1 MRSVNSEPLSF
12 CMVTTFYPPHHF
24 GGDAM
29 YVYRLS
35 NALARR
41 GHRVTVVYSVDAY
54 RTLGG
59 PPPAG
64 PYPNH
69 ERVTVAAV
77 SSRVPPVPA
86 MTTYL
91 TGRPPIQRDGVKAI
105 LDDTPFDVVH
115 FHNVSLVGGPGVL
128 SHGSGVKL
136 YTLHEHWLVC
146 PMHVLWKN
154 NRELCERPRC
164 IPCSL
169 AYRRPPQLWRYTGL
183 LERQLEHVDLFL
195 APSAFTAD
203 EHARR
208 GLRLPVRV
216 LPYFLADEETEVD
229 GEREFEHPRPYF
241 LFVGRL
247 ERLKGIETL
256 LEVFR
261 DYDRADLVIA
271 GNGRLARRV
280 RREAA
285 RLPHV
290 HLLGFVHPA
299 QLRSLYAGAIGLVV
313 PSLCY
318 EVFGIVALEAF
329 AQRTPVIVRD
339 RGGLGEVVRE
349 SGGGFAYRTDDEL
362 IEAMERLRT
371 DAEGRSE
378 LGESGH
384 RAFLERWIE
393 QPHIDAYFDAIEAA
407 RSGGRAPLH
416 DRV

>member
-1 MRSVNSEPLSF
+1 MTPVSPRPLSF

-41 GHRVTVVYSVDAY
+41 GHAVTVVYSLDAY

-64 PYPNH
+64 PYPNDDG
-69 ERVTVAAV
+69 VTVV
-77 SSRVPPVPA
+77 PISSRVPAVPA
-86 MTTYL
+86 LATYL
-91 TGRPPIQRDGVKAI
+91 SGRPALQAGDLKAVLDGGR
-105 LDDTPFDVVH
+105 FDVVH

-128 SHGSGVKL
+128 SYGGGVKL
-136 YTLHEHWLVC
+136 YTMHEHWLVC
-146 PMHVLWKN
+146 PMHVLWKDN
-154 NRELCERPRC
+154 KELCERPRC

-169 AYRRPPQLWRYTGL
+169 AYRRPPQLWRYSGL

-208 GLRLPVRV
+208 GLELPVRV
-216 LPYFLADEETEVD
+216 LPYFLADEESAPVGPAD
-229 GEREFEHPRPYF
+229 GARRRPYF

-256 LEVFR
+256 LEVFSA
-261 DYDRADLVIA
+261 YDRADLLIA
-271 GNGRLARRV
+271 GNGRLAGHV
-280 RREAA
+280 RRAA
-285 RLPHV
+285 SELPHV
-290 HLLGFVHPA
+290 HFLGFVHPDE
-299 QLRSLYAGAIGLVV
+299 LRTLYAGAVALLV

-339 RGGLGEVVRE
+339 RGALGEVVRD
-349 SGGGFAYRTDDEL
+349 SGGGLAYRTDAELVAAMETLRGDAAQRDEL
-362 IEAMERLRT
+362 GA
-371 DAEGRSE
+371 G
-378 LGESGH
+378 GH
-384 RAFLERWIE
+384 RALRERWTE
-393 QPHIDAYFDAIEAA
+393 EPHLHAYFEAIEEA
-407 RSGGRAPLH
+407 RG
-416 DRV
+416 